1 MSASDQSVSLAL
13 SRRQVLAWGSG
24 TALAL
29 VFSQSAF
36 ADMALSADDFV
47 ALSERLLDRDAG
59 GLNTDD
65 AAAYFDNLIAGGK
78 ADQLKALIDGTAEP
92 ALEQRILTQWYS
104 GLQQIADGDAVVTY
118 TDALVWD
125 ALDYTKPMGWCG
137 GETGYWADAP
147 EGEA

>member
-1 MSASDQSVSLAL
+1 MSALEKNVGLTL
-13 SRRQVLAWGSG
+13 SRRQVLAWGSS

-29 VFSQSAF
+29 VFSQSAL
-36 ADMALSADDFV
+36 AATPLTADDFV
-47 ALSERLLDRDAG
+47 TLSARLLDKDAS
-59 GLNTDD
+59 GLSADF
-65 AAAYFDNLIAGGK
+65 ASAYFDNLIADGQ
-78 ADQLKALIDGTAEP
+78 ADQLKALIDGAAEP

-104 GLQQIADGDAVVTY
+104 GLQQTANGEAVVTY
-118 TDALVWD
+118 TDALIWD